1 MKPDK
6 QTISTIREFIAL
18 LSSPASAT
26 PACKPDFRSSAIK
39 RLVPHIH
46 PSHVVEKYER
56 RSSKYGSRRKFA
68 TKTVGEATM
77 LPDEQFNQLVAALAA
92 IQKLTT

>member
-1 MKPDK
+1 MR
-6 QTISTIREFIAL
+6 TLIS
-18 LSSPASAT
+18 
-26 PACKPDFRSSAIK
+26 
-39 RLVPHIH
+39 LVH